1 MQTKHSKN
9 LNLRYLK
16 NRIIRAAIFCF
27 LGTVFILNIINHQNL
42 MGFIGVLL
50 FTISFYFIFR
60 SEKLINAVETKR
72 YRFSFLR
79 QVFVF
84 ESFIY
89 SNLPRK
95 IKNLSVHCSILLVVF
110 GFSLFTKEIY
120 YIVESVMLLFLL
132 SFILD

>member
-1 MQTKHSKN
+1 
-9 LNLRYLK
+9 
-16 NRIIRAAIFCF
+16 
-27 LGTVFILNIINHQNL
+27 

-120 YIVESVMLLFLL
+120 YFVESTMLLFLL